1 MALIKEK
8 TVLLVGRSVI
18 NNVEVARF
26 NANIATNDD
35 SMTTTNTTVNNVE
48 AYRKNIRQ
56 VRKDADEFQAYVRK
70 VEDEAFTDDS
80 EDAASG
86 SVNTNS
92 STASSA
98 DIVAISA
105 DSMLNPADSAAS
117 TANSTASPVD
127 SAASTNGSAANSAD
141 SAVG

>member
-48 AYRKNIRQ
+48 AYRQNIQQ

-80 EDAASG
+80 GDAASD

-92 STASSA
+92 NAAGADVSAVSAADIPVGAADSTA
-98 DIVAISA
+98 
-105 DSMLNPADSAAS
+105 NPADSAA
-117 TANSTASPVD
+117 
-127 SAASTNGSAANSAD
+127 G
-141 SAVG
+141 

>member
-35 SMTTTNTTVNNVE
+35 SMTTTNITVNNVE
-48 AYRKNIRQ
+48 AYRQSLQQ

-80 EDAASG
+80 EGAAGDSA
-86 SVNTNS
+86 NTNS
-92 STASSA
+92 GAASAANSTATVENSA
-98 DIVAISA
+98 ENKD
-105 DSMLNPADSAAS
+105 DSAAS
-117 TANSTASPVD
+117 
-127 SAASTNGSAANSAD
+127 
-141 SAVG
+141 

>member
-35 SMTTTNTTVNNVE
+35 SMTTTNTTINNVE
-48 AYRKNIRQ
+48 AYRQNIQQ

-70 VEDEAFTDDS
+70 VEDEAFTDDL
-80 EDAASG
+80 EDAAGG

-92 STASSA
+92 NAAGADVSAVSAADIPVGAADSTA
-98 DIVAISA
+98 
-105 DSMLNPADSAAS
+105 NPADSAA
-117 TANSTASPVD
+117 
-127 SAASTNGSAANSAD
+127 G
-141 SAVG
+141 

>member
-26 NANIATNDD
+26 NANIATNSD

-48 AYRKNIRQ
+48 VYRKNIQQ

-80 EDAASG
+80 EDAAGG

-92 STASSA
+92 NVLGADVSAVSAADIPVGAADSTA
-98 DIVAISA
+98 
-105 DSMLNPADSAAS
+105 NPADSAA
-117 TANSTASPVD
+117 
-127 SAASTNGSAANSAD
+127 G
-141 SAVG
+141 

>member
-26 NANIATNDD
+26 NANVATNDD

-48 AYRKNIRQ
+48 AYRKNLQQ

-80 EDAASG
+80 EDVAGG

-92 STASSA
+92 NVAGADVSAVNAADIPVGTADSTA
-98 DIVAISA
+98 
-105 DSMLNPADSAAS
+105 NPADSAA
-117 TANSTASPVD
+117 
-127 SAASTNGSAANSAD
+127 G
-141 SAVG
+141 

>member
-48 AYRKNIRQ
+48 AYRKNLRQ
-56 VRKDADEFQAYVRK
+56 VRKDADEFQAYVRE
-70 VEDEAFTDDS
+70 VEDESFTDDS

-92 STASSA
+92 
-98 DIVAISA
+98 
-105 DSMLNPADSAAS
+105 N
-117 TANSTASPVD
+117 
-127 SAASTNGSAANSAD
+127 
-141 SAVG
+141 

>member
-26 NANIATNDD
+26 NANVATNDD
-35 SMTTTNTTVNNVE
+35 SMTTTNTTVNNAE
-48 AYRKNIRQ
+48 AYRKNLQQ
-56 VRKDADEFQAYVRK
+56 VRKDADEFQAYVRE

-92 STASSA
+92 NAAGAVDSA
-98 DIVAISA
+98 V
-105 DSMLNPADSAAS
+105 NPADSAA
-117 TANSTASPVD
+117 
-127 SAASTNGSAANSAD
+127 G
-141 SAVG
+141 

>member
-8 TVLLVGRSVI
+8 TVLLVGRSVV

-48 AYRKNIRQ
+48 AYRQNLQQ
-56 VRKDADEFQAYVRK
+56 VRKDADEFQAYVRE

-80 EDAASG
+80 EDAAD
-86 SVNTNS
+86 
-92 STASSA
+92 STATVKNSA
-98 DIVAISA
+98 V
-105 DSMLNPADSAAS
+105 NPADSAA
-117 TANSTASPVD
+117 
-127 SAASTNGSAANSAD
+127 G
-141 SAVG
+141 

>member
-1 MALIKEK
+1 MCRNYVFLSACCF
-8 TVLLVGRSVI
+8 LLAGGSVI

-48 AYRKNIRQ
+48 AYRQNLQQ

-70 VEDEAFTDDS
+70 VEDEAFTDS
-80 EDAASG
+80 TEGTPGG

-92 STASSA
+92 SAASA
-98 DIVAISA
+98 A
-105 DSMLNPADSAAS
+105 DSAATVKNSAENTADSAAS
-117 TANSTASPVD
+117 
-127 SAASTNGSAANSAD
+127 
-141 SAVG
+141 

>member
-48 AYRKNIRQ
+48 AYRKSLQR
-56 VRKDADEFQAYVRK
+56 VRKDADEFQAYVRE

-80 EDAASG
+80 EDAAGG

-92 STASSA
+92 SAASTVDSA
-98 DIVAISA
+98 V
-105 DSMLNPADSAAS
+105 NPADSAA
-117 TANSTASPVD
+117 
-127 SAASTNGSAANSAD
+127 G
-141 SAVG
+141 

>member
-26 NANIATNDD
+26 NANVATNDD

-48 AYRKNIRQ
+48 AYRKNLQQ
-56 VRKDADEFQAYVRK
+56 VRKDADEFQAYVRE

-80 EDAASG
+80 AGAANG
-86 SVNTNS
+86 
-92 STASSA
+92 TAS
-98 DIVAISA
+98 
-105 DSMLNPADSAAS
+105 PADSAA
-117 TANSTASPVD
+117 
-127 SAASTNGSAANSAD
+127 G
-141 SAVG
+141 

>member
-26 NANIATNDD
+26 NANVATNDD

-48 AYRKNIRQ
+48 AYRQNLQQ
-56 VRKDADEFQAYVRK
+56 VRKDADEFQAYVRE
-70 VEDEAFTDDS
+70 VEDEAFNDDS
-80 EDAASG
+80 EDAAGG

-92 STASSA
+92 NVAGADVSAVSAA
-98 DIVAISA
+98 DIPVGTA
-105 DSMLNPADSAAS
+105 DSTVNPADSAA
-117 TANSTASPVD
+117 
-127 SAASTNGSAANSAD
+127 G
-141 SAVG
+141 

>member
-26 NANIATNDD
+26 NANVATNDD

-48 AYRKNIRQ
+48 AYRKNLQQ

-80 EDAASG
+80 GDVAGG

-92 STASSA
+92 NAAGSDVSAVSAADIPVGAADSTA
-98 DIVAISA
+98 
-105 DSMLNPADSAAS
+105 NPADSAA
-117 TANSTASPVD
+117 
-127 SAASTNGSAANSAD
+127 G
-141 SAVG
+141 

>member
-48 AYRKNIRQ
+48 SYRQNLQQ
-56 VRKDADEFQAYVRK
+56 VRKDADEFQAYVRE
-70 VEDEAFTDDS
+70 VEDEAFTDAS
-80 EDAASG
+80 EDAAGG

-92 STASSA
+92 SAASTVDSA
-98 DIVAISA
+98 V
-105 DSMLNPADSAAS
+105 NPADSAA
-117 TANSTASPVD
+117 
-127 SAASTNGSAANSAD
+127 G
-141 SAVG
+141 

>member
-48 AYRKNIRQ
+48 AYRQNLQQ
-56 VRKDADEFQAYVRK
+56 VRKDADKFQAYVRE

-80 EDAASG
+80 EDAAGG

-92 STASSA
+92 S
-98 DIVAISA
+98 
-105 DSMLNPADSAAS
+105 AAS
-117 TANSTASPVD
+117 
-127 SAASTNGSAANSAD
+127 
-141 SAVG
+141 

>member
-18 NNVEVARF
+18 NNIEVARF

-56 VRKDADEFQAYVRK
+56 VRKDADEFQTYVRK
-70 VEDEAFTDDS
+70 VEDEAFNDDS
-80 EDAASG
+80 EDVAGG

-92 STASSA
+92 NSASTASSA
-98 DIVAISA
+98 
-105 DSMLNPADSAAS
+105 AS
-117 TANSTASPVD
+117 TAVSAV
-127 SAASTNGSAANSAD
+127 SAAD
-141 SAVG
+141 IPVG

>member
-26 NANIATNDD
+26 NANIATNGD

-48 AYRKNIRQ
+48 AYRQNLRQ
-56 VRKDADEFQAYVRK
+56 VRKDADEFQAYVRE

-80 EDAASG
+80 EDAAG
-86 SVNTNS
+86 YSVNANS
-92 STASSA
+92 NSTSVADSAVSAVSAA
-98 DIVAISA
+98 DIPVNTA
-105 DSMLNPADSAAS
+105 NPADSAA
-117 TANSTASPVD
+117 
-127 SAASTNGSAANSAD
+127 G
-141 SAVG
+141 

>member
-48 AYRKNIRQ
+48 AYRQNLRQ
-56 VRKDADEFQAYVRK
+56 VRKDADEFQTYVRE

-80 EDAASG
+80 EDAAGG

-92 STASSA
+92 SAAGADVSAVSAA
-98 DIVAISA
+98 DIPVGTVDSA
-105 DSMLNPADSAAS
+105 VNPADSAA
-117 TANSTASPVD
+117 
-127 SAASTNGSAANSAD
+127 G
-141 SAVG
+141 

>member
-26 NANIATNDD
+26 NANVATNDD

-48 AYRKNIRQ
+48 AYRQNLQQ

-80 EDAASG
+80 EDAVGG

-92 STASSA
+92 NVVDADVSAVSAADITVGAANSTA
-98 DIVAISA
+98 
-105 DSMLNPADSAAS
+105 NPADSAA
-117 TANSTASPVD
+117 
-127 SAASTNGSAANSAD
+127 G
-141 SAVG
+141 

>member
-1 MALIKEK
+1 MALIKDK

-48 AYRKNIRQ
+48 AYRQNIQQ

-80 EDAASG
+80 EDAAGG

-92 STASSA
+92 NAAGADVSAVSAADIPVGAADSTA
-98 DIVAISA
+98 
-105 DSMLNPADSAAS
+105 NPADSAA
-117 TANSTASPVD
+117 
-127 SAASTNGSAANSAD
+127 G
-141 SAVG
+141 

>member
-48 AYRKNIRQ
+48 AYRQNLRQ
-56 VRKDADEFQAYVRK
+56 VRKDADEFQAYVRE
-70 VEDEAFTDDS
+70 VEDEAFTDDL
-80 EDAASG
+80 EDATG
-86 SVNTNS
+86 DSVNANS
-92 STASSA
+92 NSTSVADSAVSAVSAANIPVSTASA
-98 DIVAISA
+98 AN
-105 DSMLNPADSAAS
+105 DSE
-117 TANSTASPVD
+117 
-127 SAASTNGSAANSAD
+127 NSAD
-141 SAVG
+141 SAAG

>member
-48 AYRKNIRQ
+48 AYRQNIQQ

-80 EDAASG
+80 EDAAGG

-92 STASSA
+92 NVVGADVSAVSAADIPVGAADSTA
-98 DIVAISA
+98 
-105 DSMLNPADSAAS
+105 NPADSAA
-117 TANSTASPVD
+117 
-127 SAASTNGSAANSAD
+127 G
-141 SAVG
+141 

>member
-48 AYRKNIRQ
+48 AYRKNIQQ

-80 EDAASG
+80 EDPADG

-92 STASSA
+92 SAAS
-98 DIVAISA
+98 
-105 DSMLNPADSAAS
+105 PANSAATTNS
-117 TANSTASPVD
+117 SVANT
-127 SAASTNGSAANSAD
+127 AD

>member
-48 AYRKNIRQ
+48 AYRQNLQQ
-56 VRKDADEFQAYVRK
+56 VRKDADEFQVYVRK

-80 EDAASG
+80 EDAAGG
-86 SVNTNS
+86 SANTNS
-92 STASSA
+92 NVLGADVSAVSAADIPVGAADSTA
-98 DIVAISA
+98 
-105 DSMLNPADSAAS
+105 NPADSAA
-117 TANSTASPVD
+117 
-127 SAASTNGSAANSAD
+127 G
-141 SAVG
+141 

>member
-80 EDAASG
+80 EDPADG
-86 SVNTNS
+86 SANTNS
-92 STASSA
+92 NAASPANSA
-98 DIVAISA
+98 VN
-105 DSMLNPADSAAS
+105 LADSAAI
-117 TANSTASPVD
+117 
-127 SAASTNGSAANSAD
+127 TNNSAANSAD

>member
-48 AYRKNIRQ
+48 AYRQNLRQ
-56 VRKDADEFQAYVRK
+56 VRKDADEFQAYVRE

-80 EDAASG
+80 EDAGSG
-86 SVNTNS
+86 SAITNS
-92 STASSA
+92 
-98 DIVAISA
+98 
-105 DSMLNPADSAAS
+105 
-117 TANSTASPVD
+117 
-127 SAASTNGSAANSAD
+127 SAANSAD
-141 SAVG
+141 SAASSANSTANSANSAASTNSSAPSSAGSAVG

>member
-1 MALIKEK
+1 MALIKKK

-26 NANIATNDD
+26 NANIAANDD

-48 AYRKNIRQ
+48 AYRQNLQQ

-80 EDAASG
+80 EDAAG
-86 SVNTNS
+86 DSVNTNS
-92 STASSA
+92 NAPGADVSAVSAADIPVGAADSTA
-98 DIVAISA
+98 
-105 DSMLNPADSAAS
+105 NPADSAA
-117 TANSTASPVD
+117 
-127 SAASTNGSAANSAD
+127 G
-141 SAVG
+141 

>member
-48 AYRKNIRQ
+48 AYRQNLQQ

-80 EDAASG
+80 EGA
-86 SVNTNS
+86 
-92 STASSA
+92 
-98 DIVAISA
+98 A
-105 DSMLNPADSAAS
+105 DSAANPADSAVGADVS
-117 TANSTASPVD
+117 AVSAADITVGRPTVQQTPAD
-127 SAASTNGSAANSAD
+127 SAAG
-141 SAVG
+141 

>member
-26 NANIATNDD
+26 NANIATNDN

-48 AYRKNIRQ
+48 AYRQNLQQ

-80 EDAASG
+80 EDAAGG
-86 SVNTNS
+86 SANTNS
-92 STASSA
+92 S
-98 DIVAISA
+98 V
-105 DSMLNPADSAAS
+105 
-117 TANSTASPVD
+117 
-127 SAASTNGSAANSAD
+127 ASTNSSAANSAD